1 MRYYISQAMN
11 GRTDAEIKEERHK
24 VIAAMK
30 KENPEAKVIDSFF
43 EGAPNE
49 AKPLW
54 FLGKSFELLSTADM
68 CVFVDYAADTA
79 RGCALEY
86 RACLAYGIDCCKFD
100 TEMGAF
106 VATTRGG

>member
-1 MRYYISQAMN
+1 MKYFISQAMN
-11 GRTDAEIKEERHK
+11 GRTDEAIKAERAK

-30 KENPEAKVIDSFF
+30 KENPEAEVIDSFF
-43 EGAPNE
+43 EGAPHD

-68 CVFVDYAADTA
+68 CVFVGNAPDTA

-86 RACLAYGIDCCKFD
+86 KACLVYGIDCCQFD
-100 TEMGAF
+100 TETGHF
-106 VATTRGG
+106 VATARGD